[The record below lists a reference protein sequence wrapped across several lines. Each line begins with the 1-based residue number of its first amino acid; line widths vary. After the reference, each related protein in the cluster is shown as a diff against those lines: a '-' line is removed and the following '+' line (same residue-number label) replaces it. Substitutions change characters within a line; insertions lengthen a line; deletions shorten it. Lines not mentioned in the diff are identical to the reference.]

1 MKASRVLIPGK
12 FVVIHAGHIR
22 LFRLARELGDATTIA
37 LDISDLHE
45 DEIKWRISALSS
57 MEYVDEVVTFS
68 NDLSS
73 TLSKFKPEIVL
84 KGQEFASVINHEQK
98 YIESYGGRLVFGS
111 GSSFFSQDDLFK
123 NNEDDLKIDFS
134 KEVTEYLVRNSI
146 NKEKLTATLK
156 KMQKIRTCLIGDLI
170 VDEIINCHP
179 IGMSQEDPT
188 IVVTKVDSLRYIGG
202 AGIVAGHCSAL
213 GSVTTFITVTGKDV
227 IGTWS
232 LSELKNKISN
242 VVNYEDASRPT
253 TLKQKFKSG
262 KQVLMKL
269 NQFNQSFVSPEIE
282 NKIYEYF
289 SKNVKNIDLL
299 ILSDFSY
306 GAISENLAQSLIM
319 KAKETNIIVAADSQ
333 TSSQLGNLAKFKG
346 ADLVTP
352 TEIEARLEMRDE
364 VSGLAVLGE
373 NLRNK
378 LELENVLLKMGPD
391 GVLVHGRDQK
401 NKLIRTDQVPALN
414 KKPIDTSGAGDSML
428 ASASLALAAGETL
441 YMAAFIGSVMASIQ
455 VSRIGNIPISQE
467 AIRNSLLM

>member
-1 MKASRVLIPGK
+1 M
-12 FVVIHAGHIR
+12 
-22 LFRLARELGDATTIA
+22 
-37 LDISDLHE
+37 
-45 DEIKWRISALSS
+45 
-57 MEYVDEVVTFS
+57 
-68 NDLSS
+68 
-73 TLSKFKPEIVL
+73 
-84 KGQEFASVINHEQK
+84 
-98 YIESYGGRLVFGS
+98 
-111 GSSFFSQDDLFK
+111 
-123 NNEDDLKIDFS
+123 
-134 KEVTEYLVRNSI
+134 
-146 NKEKLTATLK
+146 
-156 KMQKIRTCLIGDLI
+156 
-170 VDEIINCHP
+170 
-179 IGMSQEDPT
+179 
-188 IVVTKVDSLRYIGG
+188 
-202 AGIVAGHCSAL
+202 
-213 GSVTTFITVTGKDV
+213 
-227 IGTWS
+227 
-232 LSELKNKISN
+232 
-242 VVNYEDASRPT
+242 
-253 TLKQKFKSG
+253 
-262 KQVLMKL
+262 
-269 NQFNQSFVSPEIE
+269 
-282 NKIYEYF
+282 
-289 SKNVKNIDLL
+289 
-299 ILSDFSY
+299 
-306 GAISENLAQSLIM
+306 AQSLIM